1 MPPGVVV
8 GCVFFA
14 RDEAIGVEELAIA
27 AGSDLVDH
35 CGLEVEE
42 DGSGDVFP
50 RSMFLEEGLCPI
62 ILVIILIVRPDPIRG
77 ESML

>member
-14 RDEAIGVEELAIA
+14 RDEGVGVEELTIA
-27 AGSDLVDH
+27 AGPDLVDH